1 MASRTPASRSLRAVC
16 LAGLALDVSRRF
28 PLVVAANRDEY
39 FHRPAARLAWWT
51 PEGQTHPILGGRDLL
66 AGGTWMGL
74 TASGRFALVTNVR
87 KPGPAI
93 ADGPSRGLI
102 VPTWLQGRQ
111 PPDRFWVHVSLS
123 GYAPFN
129 LIAADFRRGECF
141 WATNLRACGQ
151 RVERGVTVISNAA
164 DIDAPWPKVQLLKG
178 RLTETLRGAGDET
191 TVDSM
196 ASQLFSMLADSEPA
210 ETSRLPYTG
219 LDKERERLLSPAF
232 IRTPDGAYGTRCS
245 TLIITERAGKHLT
258 THVLER
264 TYTGSDERPLLRRA
278 TLKDWPPKYQAEA
291 AAEEPPPVE
300 PAPWGKVD
308 DSDLDEAAMP
318 AGKKRRVRS
327 LIRPLR

>member
-1 MASRTPASRSLRAVC
+1 VC

-51 PEGQTHPILGGRDLL
+51 PEGQTHPILGGRDLS

-87 KPGPAI
+87 RPGAAV

-178 RLTETLRGAGDET
+178 RLAETLRGASEET
-191 TVDSM
+191 SVDTM

-210 ETSRLPYTG
+210 EASRLPYTG
-219 LDKERERLLSPAF
+219 LDKERERMLSPAF

-245 TLIITERAGKHLT
+245 TLVITERAGKHLT
-258 THVLER
+258 THVLEL
-264 TYTGSDERPLLRRA
+264 TYTGGDERPLLRRA

-291 AAEEPPPVE
+291 AAEAPPPSE

-308 DSDLDEAAMP
+308 DSELDEAALP

>member
-1 MASRTPASRSLRAVC
+1 MC

-51 PEGQTHPILGGRDLL
+51 PEGQTHPILGGRDLS

-74 TASGRFALVTNVR
+74 TATGRFALVTNVR
-87 KPGPAI
+87 RPGPAVV
-93 ADGPSRGLI
+93 DGPSRGLI
-102 VPTWLQGRQ
+102 VPIWLQGRQ

-141 WATNLRACGQ
+141 WGTNLRACGQ
-151 RVERGVTVISNAA
+151 RVERGVTVVSNAA
-164 DIDAPWPKVQLLKG
+164 DIDAPWPKVQLLKA
-178 RLTETLRGAGDET
+178 RMAESLRAAGEET
-191 TVDSM
+191 TVDAM
-196 ASQLFSMLADSEPA
+196 ASQLFAMLADGEPA
-210 ETSRLPYTG
+210 EPGRLPYTG

-245 TLIITERAGKHLT
+245 TLVISERAGKHLT

-264 TYTGSDERPLLRRA
+264 TYNGNADRPLLRRA
-278 TLKDWPPKYQAEA
+278 TLKDWPPKYQAE
-291 AAEEPPPVE
+291 ESTEPSMPAE

-308 DSDLDEAAMP
+308 ESELDEVAMP
-318 AGKKRRVRS
+318 PAKKRRVRS

>member
-1 MASRTPASRSLRAVC
+1 VC

-51 PEGQTHPILGGRDLL
+51 PEGQTHPILAGRDLS

-87 KPGPAI
+87 RPGTPVS
-93 ADGPSRGLI
+93 DGPSRGLI

-141 WATNLRACGQ
+141 WATNLKACGR

-164 DIDAPWPKVQLLKG
+164 EIDAQWPKVQLLKG
-178 RLTETLRGAGDET
+178 RMAEALRAAGQDET
-191 TVDSM
+191 VDGM
-196 ASQLFSMLADSEPA
+196 AGQLFAMLADSQPA
-210 ETSRLPYTG
+210 DEKQLPYTG
-219 LDKERERLLSPAF
+219 LDKARERQLSPAF
-232 IRTPDGAYGTRCS
+232 IRTADGAYGTRCS
-245 TLIITERAGKHLT
+245 TLIITERTGKHLT
-258 THVLER
+258 THVMER
-264 TYTGSDERPLLRRA
+264 TYTSDAERPLLRRA
-278 TLKDWPPKYQAEA
+278 TLKDWPPKYQAEPEAEA
-291 AAEEPPPVE
+291 APPAEPS
-300 PAPWGKVD
+300 PWGEVD
-308 DSDLDEAAMP
+308 EGDLDEVALPP
-318 AGKKRRVRS
+318 AKKRRVRS

>member
-1 MASRTPASRSLRAVC
+1 VC

-28 PLVVAANRDEY
+28 PLVVAANRDEF

-51 PEGQTHPILGGRDLL
+51 PEGQTHPILGGRDLS

-87 KPGPAI
+87 RPGTPI
-93 ADGPSRGLI
+93 SDGPSRGLI

-111 PPDRFWVHVSLS
+111 PQDRFWVHVSLS

-164 DIDAPWPKVQLLKG
+164 DMDAPWPKVQLLKRRMG
-178 RLTETLRGAGDET
+178 EALRGAGEGT
-191 TVDSM
+191 TVDAM
-196 ASQLFSMLADSEPA
+196 AAQLFEMLADSEPA
-210 ETSRLPYTG
+210 EDARLPYTG
-219 LDKERERLLSPAF
+219 LDKARERQLSPAF
-232 IRTPDGAYGTRCS
+232 IRTADGAYGTRCS

-264 TYTGSDERPLLRRA
+264 TYTSAEQRPLLRRA

-291 AAEEPPPVE
+291 PTEMPPPPD

-308 DSDLDEAAMP
+308 ESELDETALPAA
-318 AGKKRRVRS
+318 KKRRVRS